1 MFVCPARDL
10 SCGFAHSGVLFLP
23 CTSATPQQSG
33 GFMQGSCRLCSGRT
47 KEKPLEKLAQPG
59 PCSSNPTPPPR
70 VLQQLRVKS
79 PPSLWQTRCVSC
91 QGLAVPAQH
100 SKLRGTGM
108 VPSCCWGPALRAE
121 QTAQLSSLLPPP
133 GLSHFSPPPGT
144 SQKQLRS
151 VVTRCCS
158 LIHANVLFN

>member
-1 MFVCPARDL
+1 MCPARDP

-23 CTSATPQQSG
+23 CASATPQQSG
-33 GFMQGSCRLCSGRT
+33 GFMQDSCRLCSGRT

-59 PCSSNPTPPPR
+59 PCSSKPTPPR
-70 VLQQLRVKS
+70 CVLQQLPVKS
-79 PPSLWQTRCVSC
+79 LPSLWQTRCVSLPGPRC
-91 QGLAVPAQH
+91 VAQH

-108 VPSCCWGPALRAE
+108 VPSCCWGHALRAE
-121 QTAQLSSLLPPP
+121 QTGQLSSLLPPP
-133 GLSHFSPPPGT
+133 GLSHFSPPPDT